1 MNGGIVIA
9 RAVGAAALAAT
20 LTAQTQTPA
29 PAIEIISPTADDVVA
44 GMTRVEAAVPRSVSV
59 LRVSVTVDGQVIC
72 TPAKPPYGCQWDAG
86 TDGSSHHIRVVA
98 YLADGR
104 TLVGNVRT
112 KGLGYSERVDVDAV
126 QVPAVVTH
134 NGKFV
139 TGLTKGDFAVAEDDQ
154 AQKISTLISEDVPL
168 DLVLAI
174 DISGSMT
181 DAIGDVKR
189 AVKQLLAKL
198 RPGDAA
204 TLVGFNETTFVL
216 AERETDQQA
225 RAAAVDLLAPWGG
238 TALYDA
244 TVRALDLLAP
254 QHGRKGVVIFSDGDD
269 RDSVTRS
276 ETAMARVQASDAML
290 FTVAFGRGAQ
300 AGELQRSLESYARES
315 GGRAFVA
322 HGADELDR
330 VFGEIVEDLANQYVL
345 SYSPSK
351 VSRTGEWHRLKVTTV
366 NGKYTVR
373 ARQGYRTKGALRS
386 GGGS

>member
-1 MNGGIVIA
+1 MSGGTVIA
-9 RAVGAAALAAT
+9 RATGAAALAVTLAAQAPNAT
-20 LTAQTQTPA
+20 V
-29 PAIEIISPTADDVVA
+29 EIISPPPDIVIA
-44 GMTRVEAAVPRSVSV
+44 GMTRFEAVVPSSLSV
-59 LRVSVTVDGQVIC
+59 LRVSITVDGQVIC

-86 TDGSSHHIRVVA
+86 TTGSSRHIRVVA

-104 TLVGNVRT
+104 SLVANLHT
-112 KGLGYSERVDVDAV
+112 KDLGYSERVDVDAV

-139 TGLTKGDFAVAEDDQ
+139 PGLTKADFAVAEDDTP
-154 AQKISTLISEDVPL
+154 QKISTLISEDVPL

-189 AVKQLLAKL
+189 AVKQLLGKL

-204 TLVGFNETTFVL
+204 TLVGFNETPFIL

-225 RAAAVDLLAPWGG
+225 REAAVDLLAPWGG

-244 TVRALDLLAP
+244 TLRALDLLAP

-269 RDSVTRS
+269 RDSLTRA
-276 ETAMARVQASDAML
+276 ETAMTRVQASDAML

-300 AGELQRSLESYARES
+300 GGELQRSLESFARDS

-322 HGADELDR
+322 HSAAELDH

-351 VSRTGEWHRLKVTTV
+351 TSRAGEWHRLKVTMT
-366 NGKYTVR
+366 NGKYNVR

-386 GGGS
+386 GGGL